1 MRKPLGFSL
10 IELLVALA
18 ILGLLLGVVLG
29 FTQTSS
35 RLEKRQRALALL
47 AEDLSLTA
55 TVLAREVYLAG
66 FRLQTGEAL
75 EISGGESPTL
85 TIRFFCEPGM
95 ELYCPT
101 TSMNSTRSVSY
112 KLQSSTLYWG
122 ACSGESCTPAANNP
136 VLEGVLAFRIAYRS
150 GASWSKSP
158 VVVNTSATG
167 ATPRIQ
173 AVAIYLLAQSP
184 LRIGGTHLTPGST
197 VTWNTLL
204 DGNNLRSTLLESVNS
219 PNNNYPLAER
229 LVVIQAPNLSQ
240 IGGGP

>member
-1 MRKPLGFSL
+1 MRKTLGFSL
-10 IELLVALA
+10 IELLVALT

-66 FRLQTGEAL
+66 FRLQTGNAL
-75 EISGGESPTL
+75 EISGNGSPTL

-112 KLQSSTLYWG
+112 RLQSSTLYWG
-122 ACSGESCTPAANNP
+122 ACSGENCQPTADNP
-136 VLEGVLAFRIAYRS
+136 VSEGVLVFRIAFHS
-150 GASWSKSP
+150 GAGWSKSP
-158 VVVNTSATG
+158 VVVNTSVTG

-173 AVAIYLLAQSP
+173 AVAIYLLVQSP
-184 LRIGGTHLTPGST
+184 LRVGGTRFTPGST
-197 VTWNTLL
+197 VTWDTVP
-204 DGNNLRSTLLESVNS
+204 DGSTLESILVSGIDSLND
-219 PNNNYPLAER
+219 NYPLAER
-229 LVVIQAPNLSQ
+229 LVVIQTPNLSQ
-240 IGGGP
+240 